1 MRGTGGA
8 FRGFIYDIIHKN
20 TIALPE
26 TDILEKLAESKDA
39 DVNFTELD
47 LVATASSVDKKKK
60 HFSINNTIV
69 EADSQLAAQLL

>member
-20 TIALPE
+20 TIALPDA
-26 TDILEKLAESKDA
+26 DILEKLAESKDA

-47 LVATASSVDKKKK
+47 VVATASFEEKKKK

-69 EADSQLAAQLL
+69 EADS